1 MYNST
6 GLVERVLIR
15 DMGIGG
21 MGTTGACTYTLD
33 ELPADDWRYR
43 YNTSLE
49 REQKRQYA
57 TTMPPGTLLPWTYY
71 LLGPD
76 NAQLAVWHGMQG
88 QLCDGSDENTVRLW
102 PIEYSSYSA
111 GGRIIMRPDGRKEY
125 VITNHLGSTAAV
137 VELGTATVVAHQYT
151 TSFGE
156 PLAIKG
162 AVDTDRARTGFIGR
176 ETDAEHNLGAF
187 GARLYSSEYGRF
199 MAVDK
204 LWEKYRTLQPYQY
217 AVNEPIRQYDFD
229 GLDSNRRPG
238 GSAKQTAVIHGN
250 DTAGTGPNDNTAS
263 VRTGEKKLDVV
274 AGAVGTTNAAQQGMI
289 NMATAGKDATSLGAG
304 VAGYQSALRLIGKAT
319 GFLSVAANGSELIE
333 KYNKGEPIQG
343 ALVKT
348 LVSVALLS
356 PRVNPWV
363 LIGLGIAD
371 AAGVTDSYIYQPID
385 KHSKTAESTK
395 K

>member
-1 MYNST
+1 MDEGST
-6 GLVERVLIR
+6 TTKEAEKTVNRITLNNAARVFESQSYAAR
-15 DMGIGG
+15 GDHR
-21 MGTTGACTYTLD
+21 THD
-33 ELPADDWRYR
+33 EQA
-43 YNTSLE
+43 
-49 REQKRQYA
+49 
-57 TTMPPGTLLPWTYY
+57 
-71 LLGPD
+71 
-76 NAQLAVWHGMQG
+76 
-88 QLCDGSDENTVRLW
+88 VRL
-102 PIEYSSYSA
+102 SYL
-111 GGRIIMRPDGRKEY
+111 GRVHVNKPDLEVVDCPKP
-125 VITNHLGSTAAV
+125 LQGS
-137 VELGTATVVAHQYT
+137 
-151 TSFGE
+151 
-156 PLAIKG
+156 I
-162 AVDTDRARTGFIGR
+162 
-176 ETDAEHNLGAF
+176 
-187 GARLYSSEYGRF
+187 RLYSSEYGRF
-199 MAVDK
+199 LAVDK

-274 AGAVGTTNAAQQGMI
+274 AGAVGTTNAAQQGMM

-343 ALVKT
+343 ALAKT